1 MTRARVLGL
10 IVACV
15 TGAGAFVP
23 AVARADASIEVAQS
37 PARVSTRLGDEF
49 RFTTTVSNKGSAVL
63 SGLVAHLNIAS
74 WDSDVYVDPE
84 DWSSRRT
91 RYLAPMAPGQTRKIR
106 WTVKAVNPGHFAVY
120 AAVLD
125 HKRPA
130 AGPELDVRVTERR
143 TINSGGVLP
152 LALAVPA
159 LLGLAMVGVRLRRPR

>member
-1 MTRARVLGL
+1 MTAARLVV
-10 IVACV
+10 VAAACL
-15 TGAGAFVP
+15 AGAVVP
-23 AVARADASIEVAQS
+23 AVARADATLEVAQS

-49 RFTTTVSNKGSAVL
+49 RFTTTVSNRGAAVL

-74 WDSDVYVDPE
+74 WDRDVYVDPE
-84 DWSSRRT
+84 DWSSQRT
-91 RYLAPMAPGQTRKIR
+91 RYLAPLAPGQSREIR
-106 WTVKAVNPGHFAVY
+106 WTVKAVNPGHFAIY

-125 HKRPA
+125 HRRPA

-152 LALAVPA
+152 LALAVPG